1 LPIIVFTLTSSL
13 ATTAVDSPQTTAL
26 VAFFDK
32 TALSQLKF
40 EDEESF
46 FMQVD
51 TLQWTTSGLSVAY
64 WRACYSYILCSV
76 IGGFEA
82 AYKNWKEAKE
92 QKHAVINGLTMA
104 LTGVQG
110 TGKSVLGSFIA
121 LVMAKAFGWRVI
133 YKWGDLTHTI
143 GNPTPTDKIISILDF
158 SSNTT
163 KRSNTYF
170 GLFVSSCNSERW
182 KSEAQQESWDT
193 QGNLVVIDTVPTPEL
208 VEMGGRMRKKS
219 AKEMKD
225 VARIAGGVA
234 RLCLLPGDD
243 ATRSLV
249 DSAVKSLDLLT
260 SVSRLNGLSDP
271 LDTDNGVKLYPG
283 LLVHVV
289 PTDPFRNQFVL
300 QVSSE
305 YVAKSISAKIE
316 ESITNEMQKLMVAL
330 GVLPA

>member
-158 SSNTT
+158 SSITT
-163 KRSNTYF
+163 KRTL
-170 GLFVSSCNSERW
+170 GSSCRRATVSAGNQRHN
-182 KSEAQQESWDT
+182 KS
-193 QGNLVVIDTVPTPEL
+193 
-208 VEMGGRMRKKS
+208 
-219 AKEMKD
+219 
-225 VARIAGGVA
+225 
-234 RLCLLPGDD
+234 PGIRR
-243 ATRSLV
+243 ATLS
-249 DSAVKSLDLLT
+249 LLT
-260 SVSRLNGLSDP
+260 LFQPQN
-271 LDTDNGVKLYPG
+271 
-283 LLVHVV
+283 LLKWEAGCEKK
-289 PTDPFRNQFVL
+289 VL
-300 QVSSE
+300 RR
-305 YVAKSISAKIE
+305 
-316 ESITNEMQKLMVAL
+316 
-330 GVLPA
+330 